1 MHTRP
6 AYERYRKL
14 MERHHSL
21 LLRHCWDYAGGNADR
36 SRDMAQEVCLAVWSD
51 LENLRPDA
59 TEAEERTWLRLI
71 IRRTLYRSRR
81 GVKPDPARLE
91 AVLREWQD
99 DYDAR
104 MHDEVEGRLELLS
117 PDEAWVV
124 RQRLAGYTSEEIA
137 RQRGVTASAVRHQMQ
152 AIIRKLQKLIHHE

>member
-1 MHTRP
+1 MHPRT
-6 AYERYRKL
+6 AYERYGKL
-14 MERHHSL
+14 MERHHL
-21 LLRHCWDYAGGNADR
+21 LLQQHCWFYATGNTDR
-36 SRDMAQEVCLAVWSD
+36 CRDMVQEVCLAVWSD
-51 LENLRPDA
+51 LQNLRPNA

-71 IRRTLYRSRR
+71 IRRTIFNQRR
-81 GVKPDPARLE
+81 GVKPDPVRLE

-99 DYDAR
+99 DYGAR
-104 MHDEVEGRLELLS
+104 MRDEVEGQLELLS